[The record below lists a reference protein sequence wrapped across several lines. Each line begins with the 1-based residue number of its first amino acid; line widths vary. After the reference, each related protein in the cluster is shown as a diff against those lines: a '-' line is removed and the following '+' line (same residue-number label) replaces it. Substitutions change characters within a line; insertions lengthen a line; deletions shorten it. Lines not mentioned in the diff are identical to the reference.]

1 MNIRIAL
8 QTDLQAIGAICL
20 AAFEKDENV
29 LIANV
34 AQQITSEARSSQ
46 SYSLVAE
53 QDGAVVGFIAFTQL
67 AIESDI
73 TGFLLA
79 PLAVHPKHQR
89 SGIGTS
95 LIKTGIDTLTK
106 QSVDFLF
113 TYGDPDYYGR
123 FGFNTTD
130 AAKFIP
136 PYPLEYDFGW
146 IGMKL
151 RQTHA
156 PTEPV
161 SFGCVPT
168 LMNEALW

>member
-8 QTDLQAIGAICL
+8 KTDLESIEAICL
-20 AAFEKDENV
+20 AAFEKGEN
-29 LIANV
+29 LFIANV

-46 SYSLVAE
+46 SYPLVAE
-53 QDGAVVGFIAFTQL
+53 QEGVVVGFIAFTPL
-67 AIESDI
+67 TIESGI

-79 PLAVHPKHQR
+79 PLAVHPEHQR

-95 LIKTGIDTLTK
+95 LIKTGTDILTK
-106 QSVDFLF
+106 EGVDFLF

-156 PTEPV
+156 PREPV
-161 SFGCVPT
+161 RFDCVPA

>member
-1 MNIRIAL
+1 MNIHLAR
-8 QTDLQAIGAICL
+8 QTDIQEIEAICL
-20 AAFEKDENV
+20 AAFEKGAN
-29 LIANV
+29 LIIANV

-46 SYSLVAE
+46 SYPLVAE
-53 QDGAVVGFIAFTQL
+53 QEGAVVGFIAFTPL
-67 AIESDI
+67 TIESDI

-79 PLAVHPKHQR
+79 PLAVQPEHQR

-106 QSVDFLF
+106 QGVDFLF

-151 RQTHA
+151 RQTQS
-156 PTEPV
+156 PKESV
-161 SFGCVPT
+161 RFSCVPA

>member
-8 QTDLQAIGAICL
+8 QTDLQAIEAICL

-79 PLAVHPKHQR
+79 PLAVHPEHQR
-89 SGIGTS
+89 SGIGRS

-161 SFGCVPT
+161 RFGCVPA

>member
-8 QTDLQAIGAICL
+8 EADLQTIEEICL
-20 AAFEKDENV
+20 AAFEKVENV
-29 LIANV
+29 LIANI
-34 AQQITSEARSSQ
+34 AQQITSEASSSQ
-46 SYSLVAE
+46 SYPLVAE
-53 QDGAVVGFIAFTQL
+53 QHGAVVGFIAFTPL
-67 AIESDI
+67 TIESGI
-73 TGFLLA
+73 TGSLLA
-79 PLAVHPKHQR
+79 PLAVHPEHQR

-95 LIKTGIDTLTK
+95 LIKTGTDILTK
-106 QSVDFLF
+106 HGVDFLF

-161 SFGCVPT
+161 RFGCVPA

>member
-8 QTDLQAIGAICL
+8 QTDLQAIEAICL
-20 AAFEKDENV
+20 AAFENDENV
-29 LIANV
+29 FIANV
-34 AQQITSEARSSQ
+34 AQKITSEARNSQ
-46 SYSLVAE
+46 SYPLVAE
-53 QDGAVVGFIAFTQL
+53 QDGAVVGFIAFTPL

-106 QSVDFLF
+106 QNVDFLF

>member
-8 QTDLQAIGAICL
+8 QTDLQAIEAICL

-34 AQQITSEARSSQ
+34 AQQITTEARSSQ

-151 RQTHA
+151 HQTQS
-156 PTEPV
+156 PRESV
-161 SFGCVPT
+161 RFICVPALINET
-168 LMNEALW
+168 LW

>member
-8 QTDLQAIGAICL
+8 ETDLESIEGICL
-20 AAFEKDENV
+20 AAFETGENV
-29 LIANV
+29 FITNV
-34 AQQITSEARSSQ
+34 AKQITSEARSSQ
-46 SYSLVAE
+46 SYPLVTE
-53 QDGAVVGFIAFTQL
+53 KDGAVVGFIAFTPL
-67 AIESDI
+67 TIESDI

-79 PLAVHPKHQR
+79 PLAVHPEHQR
-89 SGIGTS
+89 SGIGTL

-106 QSVDFLF
+106 QNVDFLF

-151 RQTHA
+151 HQTLS
-156 PTEPV
+156 PREQV
-161 SFGCVPT
+161 SFVCVPA
-168 LMNEALW
+168 LMNETLW

>member
-8 QTDLQAIGAICL
+8 QADIQAIEAICL

-46 SYSLVAE
+46 SYPLVAE
-53 QDGAVVGFIAFTQL
+53 KDGAVVGFIAFTPL
-67 AIESDI
+67 TIESDI

-79 PLAVHPKHQR
+79 PLAVHPEHQR
-89 SGIGTS
+89 SGIGTL

-106 QSVDFLF
+106 QNVDFLF

-151 RQTHA
+151 HQTQS
-156 PTEPV
+156 PRESV
-161 SFGCVPT
+161 RFSCVPA
-168 LMNEALW
+168 LMNETFW

>member
-8 QTDLQAIGAICL
+8 QTDLQAIEAICL

-113 TYGDPDYYGR
+113 TYGDLDYYGR